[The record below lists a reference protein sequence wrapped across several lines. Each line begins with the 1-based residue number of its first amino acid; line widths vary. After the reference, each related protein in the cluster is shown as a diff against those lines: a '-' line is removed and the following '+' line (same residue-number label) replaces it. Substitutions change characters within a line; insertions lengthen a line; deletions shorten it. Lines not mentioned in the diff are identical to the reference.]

1 MPTGETF
8 ILLTGFL
15 HFPRSFRLSPH
26 DPSLASFITVAIFF
40 RRPPLMLLCRQTG
53 PRGGILDLLLNP
65 PPFSSLFFVSVLAV
79 FICFEAATT
88 DSTCV
93 VDKPKL

>member
-1 MPTGETF
+1 
-8 ILLTGFL
+8 
-15 HFPRSFRLSPH
+15 
-26 DPSLASFITVAIFF
+26 
-40 RRPPLMLLCRQTG
+40 MLLCRQTG